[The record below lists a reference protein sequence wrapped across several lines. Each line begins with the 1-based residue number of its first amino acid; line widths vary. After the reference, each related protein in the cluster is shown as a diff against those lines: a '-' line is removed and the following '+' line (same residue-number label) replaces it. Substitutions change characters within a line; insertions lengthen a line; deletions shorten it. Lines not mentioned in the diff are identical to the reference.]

1 MEINLLKGD
10 ELKYYNIKYLTRFD
24 IMRDGE
30 RFKVVLYFKTTTI
43 TIGSMGKEYVNKLV
57 ISLKRDRFLI
67 VDGKG
72 KVFL

>member
-10 ELKYYNIKYLTRFD
+10 ELKYYNIKYLIRFH

-30 RFKVVLYFKTTTI
+30 LFKVVLYFKTITI
-43 TIGSMGKEYVNKLV
+43 TLGFIDKEYVDKLV

-67 VDGKG
+67 VDEKG